1 MRNVYIDGFLAHISG
16 ERGMSE
22 HTVAAYRNDLHGFLR
37 CIATSSDAPDGDPN
51 VEVDWNSVDTHT
63 MEDYVAQ
70 LDSRGYSPSTR
81 ARKVASV
88 RSFTRFLKQEGV
100 IDESPTRKIRNP
112 KAGRKL
118 PKSLATD
125 EVEALLAAANRGSEP
140 TQLRDRAMVELMYA
154 GGLRVSETTGLDID
168 HVSFDNLTVR
178 CTGKGGK
185 DRVVPIYEEAI
196 NAVAEYLVI
205 GRPEIG
211 KRQDPDAL
219 FLNRLGK
226 RITRQGFWLRLN
238 QLADDAGIRQ
248 KLTPHMLRHSFATHL
263 LHGGASLRHVQ
274 ELLGHSDIGT
284 TQIYTHLTSERVRTA
299 YDAAHP
305 RA

>member
-1 MRNVYIDGFLAHISG
+1 MVDAYIESYLAHISG
-16 ERGMSE
+16 ERGMSA
-22 HTVAAYRNDLHGFLR
+22 HTTAAYRNDLGGFLR
-37 CIATSSDAPDGDPN
+37 CVLGDGDDASN
-51 VEVDWNSVDTHT
+51 GFQMVDWSGVGTVEV
-63 MEDYVAQ
+63 EGYVAH
-70 LDSRGYSPSTR
+70 LDGRGYSASTR
-81 ARKVASV
+81 ARKIASV
-88 RSFTRFLKQEGV
+88 RSFMRFLKQEGV
-100 IDESPTRKIRNP
+100 IEESPTRKLKNPRAARN
-112 KAGRKL
+112 L
-118 PKSLATD
+118 PKSLST
-125 EVEALLAAANRGSEP
+125 EEIESLLSAANQGSEP

-154 GGLRVSETTGLDID
+154 GGLRVTETTGLDVD
-168 HVSFDNLTVR
+168 DVSFDNLTVR

-185 DRVVPIYEEAI
+185 DRVIPVYEEAVD
-196 NAVAEYLVI
+196 AVAEYLVD
-205 GRPEIG
+205 GRPRIG
-211 KRQDPDAL
+211 KVQDACAL

-238 QLADDAGIRQ
+238 QLAESAGITS

>member
-37 CIATSSDAPDGDPN
+37 CIAPSSDTPDGDSN

-63 MEDYVAQ
+63 MEAYVAQ

-196 NAVAEYLVI
+196 DAVAEYLVI

-211 KRQDPDAL
+211 KRQDPGCTVLESLGQAHHPAGLLVATKPACRRRGDSSEAHAAHVAAQLRDSPTTWRRIFASRAGATGALRHRHDADL
-219 FLNRLGK
+219 H
-226 RITRQGFWLRLN
+226 
-238 QLADDAGIRQ
+238 
-248 KLTPHMLRHSFATHL
+248 TPH
-263 LHGGASLRHVQ
+263 
-274 ELLGHSDIGT
+274 I
-284 TQIYTHLTSERVRTA
+284 
-299 YDAAHP
+299 
-305 RA
+305 RARANGL

>member
-1 MRNVYIDGFLAHISG
+1 MRNIHIEGFIAHISG
-16 ERGMSE
+16 ERGLSE
-22 HTVAAYRNDLHGFLR
+22 HTVAAYSNDLNGFMQHV
-37 CIATSSDAPDGDPN
+37 APSAADAVSTAFIDI
-51 VEVDWNSVDTHT
+51 DWNGLDERAIEH
-63 MEDYVAQ
+63 YVAE
-70 LDSRGYSPSTR
+70 LDARGYSPSTR
-81 ARKVASV
+81 ARKIASV
-88 RSFTRFLKQEGV
+88 RSFTKFLKQEGV

-118 PKSLATD
+118 PKSLATE

-140 TQLRDRAMVELMYA
+140 TQMRDRAMVEIMYA

-168 HVSFDNLTVR
+168 HVNFDNLTVR

-185 DRVVPIYEEAI
+185 DRVVPIYEEAMD
-196 NAVAEYLVI
+196 AVAEYLVI

-211 KRQDPDAL
+211 KTQDPDAL

-238 QLADDAGIRQ
+238 QLALDAGISQ

-284 TQIYTHLTSERVRTA
+284 TQMYTHLTSERVRTA
-299 YDAAHP
+299 YDSAHP

>member
-1 MRNVYIDGFLAHISG
+1 MRNIHIDGFIAHIAG

-22 HTVAAYRNDLHGFLR
+22 HTVAAYRNDLNGFLQ
-37 CIATSSDAPDGDPN
+37 CIAPSAGRDDDRSYIDIN
-51 VEVDWNSVDTHT
+51 WNSVDTHAI
-63 MEDYVAQ
+63 EQYVAQ
-70 LDSRGYSPSTR
+70 LDGRGYSPSTR

-88 RSFTRFLKQEGV
+88 RSFTKFLKQEGV
-100 IDESPTRKIRNP
+100 IDESPTRKIKNP
-112 KAGRKL
+112 KAGRQL
-118 PKSLATD
+118 PKSLATE
-125 EVEALLAAANRGSEP
+125 EVEALLSAANMGSEP

-154 GGLRVSETTGLDID
+154 GGLRVSETTSLDID
-168 HVSFDNLTVR
+168 HVNFDNLTVR

-185 DRVVPIYEEAI
+185 DRVVPIYEEAMD
-196 NAVAEYLVI
+196 AVAEYLVI

-211 KRQDPDAL
+211 RTQDPDAM
-219 FLNRLGK
+219 FLNRLGR

-238 QLADDAGIRQ
+238 QLAELAGIRQ

-284 TQIYTHLTSERVRTA
+284 TQIYTHLTSERVRSA

>member
-1 MRNVYIDGFLAHISG
+1 MGDTYIETYLAHISG

-22 HTVAAYRNDLHGFLR
+22 HTSAAYRNDLNGFLS
-37 CIATSSDAPDGDPN
+37 CVVGDVSDGAAHRQM
-51 VEVDWNSVDTHT
+51 VDWNAIGSV
-63 MEDYVAQ
+63 EVENYVAH
-70 LDSRGYSPSTR
+70 LDARGYRPSTR
-81 ARKVASV
+81 SRKIASV
-88 RSFTRFLKQEGV
+88 RSFMRFLKQEGA
-100 IDESPTRKIRNP
+100 IDESPTRKLKNPRATRN
-112 KAGRKL
+112 L
-118 PKSLATD
+118 PKSLSTA
-125 EVEALLAAANRGSEP
+125 EIESLLGAANRGSSP

-154 GGLRVSETTGLDID
+154 GGLRVSETTGLDVED
-168 HVSFDNLTVR
+168 VSFDNLTVR

-185 DRVVPIYEEAI
+185 DRVIPVYEEAVD
-196 NAVAEYLVI
+196 AVAEYLVD
-205 GRPEIG
+205 GRPRIG
-211 KRQDPDAL
+211 KVQDATAL
-219 FLNRLGK
+219 FLNRLGR

-238 QLADDAGIRQ
+238 QLAEEAGISM